1 MKAIASSAVQAPRR
15 GPRWRRLLE
24 LVVLMVVVGAAA
36 ELLGWNVRAWF
47 EGLWDVMT
55 GISAEYLVAAVV
67 LITLRTT
74 TTTYAWYS
82 ILRYAYPEARVAWR
96 EILGCYAASVALN
109 SFLPANL
116 GTLML
121 LVMLPA
127 VVVGATFPGVVTAF
141 GVEKIFFTIAGVC
154 VYLYLFLTVD
164 GSFDIR
170 FDWLHER
177 PLVIAIIAIGIV
189 VLLWLLA
196 REFGPRVRKLWQK
209 ARHGGQILLHP
220 RAYFGLVFAPSL
232 ASWLAGLGV
241 TAVFLAAYAIPVTFH
256 TVMAVTGG
264 NSIAN
269 VTSFT
274 PGGVGVQQAF
284 NVASLKGITDST
296 TATAYSAAQQLVT
309 TAWDIIFGIAT
320 LVWAFG
326 WRRGRELIEASYAE
340 ARQKEAEQRAARK
353 RRKTAEQ
360 TDGFRSEQEIG

>member
-1 MKAIASSAVQAPRR
+1 MNAIATSAGQAPRR

-24 LVVLMVVVGAAA
+24 LVALTVLIGAAS
-36 ELLGWNVRAWF
+36 ELLGWNVRSWLD
-47 EGLWDVMT
+47 ELWDVMR
-55 GISAEYLVAAVV
+55 GISAEYLVAAVA
-67 LITLRTT
+67 LITVRTT
-74 TTTYAWYS
+74 TTAYAWHS
-82 ILRYAYPEARVAWR
+82 ILRYAYPDARVAWK
-96 EILGCYAASVALN
+96 EILACYAASVALN

-127 VVVGATFPGVVTAF
+127 VVAGATFAGAVTAF
-141 GVEKIFFTIAGVC
+141 GVEKIFFTVAGVF

-177 PLVIAIIAIGIV
+177 PLVIGIIAIGVV
-189 VLLWLLA
+189 VLILLVA
-196 REFGPRVRKLWQK
+196 REFGPRARKLWQSAK
-209 ARHGGQILLHP
+209 HGGQILLHP
-220 RAYFGLVFAPSL
+220 RAYFGRVFAPSL
-232 ASWLAGLGV
+232 VSWLAGLGV

-284 NVASLKGITDST
+284 NVASLNGVTDST

-309 TAWDIIFGIAT
+309 TAWDIILGVGM

-326 WRRGRELIEASYAE
+326 CQRGRDLIEVSYTE
-340 ARQKEAEQRAARK
+340 AREKEAEQRAARK
-353 RRKTAEQ
+353 RRRAAGETH
-360 TDGFRSEQEIG
+360 R